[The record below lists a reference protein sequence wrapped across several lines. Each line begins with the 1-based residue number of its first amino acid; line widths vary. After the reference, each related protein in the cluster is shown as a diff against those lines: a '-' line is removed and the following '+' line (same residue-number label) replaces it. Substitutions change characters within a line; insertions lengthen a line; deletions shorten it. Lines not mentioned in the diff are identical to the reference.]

1 MFSFYLITLHGEV
14 QEEDWQDPCLRYLLD
29 GVLPI
34 DQLKREKL
42 RNMLQDL
49 RSWMGSCSKEASK
62 GNGWFAFP
70 AKS

>member
-29 GVLPI
+29 GVLPT

-42 RNMLQDL
+42 KKYATRFKIMDGKLFK
-49 RSWMGSCSKEASK
+49 RS
-62 GNGWFAFP
+62 F
-70 AKS
+70 

>member
-42 RNMLQDL
+42 KKYATRFKIMDGKLFK
-49 RSWMGSCSKEASK
+49 RS
-62 GNGWFAFP
+62 F
-70 AKS
+70 